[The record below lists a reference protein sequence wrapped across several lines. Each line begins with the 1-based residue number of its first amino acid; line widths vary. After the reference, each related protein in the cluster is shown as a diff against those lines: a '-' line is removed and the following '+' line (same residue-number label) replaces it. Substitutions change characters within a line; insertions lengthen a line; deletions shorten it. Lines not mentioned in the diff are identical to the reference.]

1 MSAVRRLPP
10 AGRPPPGIHRR
21 AGNPRTDRNPVFGP
35 VFHAGRS
42 EICENPGNRPVSE
55 PCGMTPRM
63 ANDQAPG
70 PGRWPAQAAGPGRP
84 MTGDTL
90 PVPRVWAAATTSGT
104 DHGGGVKNS
113 GSAARWGLERLV
125 RSSSASAGTGSGSGI
140 IAACGSPFKLRICPA
155 ASACW
160 RQLPRLRHTHV
171 AVKRR
176 ADGTSFLACTVLSRV
191 LSG

>member
-1 MSAVRRLPP
+1 MTPEWLMTRRLGP
-10 AGRPPPGIHRR
+10 GDGQLRPQDR
-21 AGNPRTDRNPVFGP
+21 AGT
-35 VFHAGRS
+35 
-42 EICENPGNRPVSE
+42 
-55 PCGMTPRM
+55 
-63 ANDQAPG
+63 
-70 PGRWPAQAAGPGRP
+70 

-113 GSAARWGLERLV
+113 GSAARWGPERLV

-140 IAACGSPFKLRICPA
+140 IAACGSAFKLRICPA